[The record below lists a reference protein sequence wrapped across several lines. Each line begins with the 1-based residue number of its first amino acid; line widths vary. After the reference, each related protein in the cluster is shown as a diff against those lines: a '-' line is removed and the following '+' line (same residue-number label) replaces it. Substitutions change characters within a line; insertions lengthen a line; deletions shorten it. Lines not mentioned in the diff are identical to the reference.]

1 MMNFK
6 MMFINT
12 LWLFGTIV
20 ILGLSTLIIMA
31 VANVR
36 KENKLKLEFL
46 KKSFEVYEIN
56 NDEED
61 QLVSLAYCK

>member
-1 MMNFK
+1 MNFK

-61 QLVSLAYCK
+61 

>member
-1 MMNFK
+1 MDFK

-20 ILGLSTLIIMA
+20 ILGLSTLVIMA

-46 KKSFEVYEIN
+46 KKSFEVYETVN
-56 NDEED
+56 EDED
-61 QLVSLAYCK
+61 D

>member
-1 MMNFK
+1 MDFK
-6 MMFINT
+6 MMFINI

-20 ILGLSTLIIMA
+20 ILGLSTLVIMA
-31 VANVR
+31 VANVL

-61 QLVSLAYCK
+61 